1 MPFGD
6 VFLKITSE
14 YYQLTVA
21 ERKVA
26 DYIGQHRKKT
36 QYMSISELAEECGVA
51 EATISRFCRRLD
63 YKGYNAFKLAV
74 ANSSGGRTTGE
85 LVEGEILPD
94 DTIENMA
101 QKIYSADV
109 DAASQTLKLINP
121 DQITAA
127 ADALCRAGKVLC
139 MGQGGSMLLAH
150 EAAHMFSTCM
160 GGYYPIW
167 DSHMQVMAASQL
179 VPQDVVLMFSYSAST
194 KDLVELLKIVKD
206 RGATSILITR
216 FPKSPGAIYADIIL
230 QCGAKEGPL
239 EFGSIAARVAQL
251 FLIDV
256 LFHEVMRRDVEGC
269 KVRRDRTADAVADKH
284 I

>member
-51 EATISRFCRRLD
+51 EATISRFCRRLG

-74 ANSSGGRTTGE
+74 ANSAAGRATGE
-85 LVEGEILPD
+85 LVEGEILPED
-94 DTIENMA
+94 SIANMC

-109 DAASQTLKLINP
+109 DAASQTLKLIDP
-121 DQITAA
+121 EQISIA

-139 MGQGGSMLLAH
+139 MGQGGSMILAH
-150 EAAHMFSTCM
+150 EAAHLFSTSM
-160 GGYYPIW
+160 GGFFPIW
-167 DSHMQVMAASQL
+167 DSHMQVMAAAQMA
-179 VPQDVVLMFSYSAST
+179 PEDVVLMFSYSAST
-194 KDLVELLKIVKD
+194 KDLVDLLKIVKD
-206 RGATSILITR
+206 RGATTILITR
-216 FPKSPGAIYADIIL
+216 FPKSPGASYADIVL

-239 EFGSIAARVAQL
+239 QFGSIAARIAQL
-251 FLIDV
+251 FLVDV
-256 LFHEVMRRDVEGC
+256 LFHEVTRRDVDGC
-269 KVRRDRTADAVADKH
+269 KERRDRAADAVADKH

>member
-26 DYIGQHRKKT
+26 DYIVQHRRKT

-51 EATISRFCRRLD
+51 EATISRFCKRLG

-74 ANSSGGRTTGE
+74 ANSTGGQSTNRM
-85 LVEGEILPD
+85 VEGEILPED
-94 DTIENMA
+94 SIENMC

-109 DAASQTLKLINP
+109 EAASQTLKLIVPEN
-121 DQITAA
+121 ISAA
-127 ADALCRAGKVLC
+127 ADALQRAGKVLC

-150 EAAHMFSTCM
+150 EAAHMFSTSL
-160 GGYYPIW
+160 GGYFPVW

-179 VPQDVVLMFSYSAST
+179 APEDAVLVFSYSAST
-194 KDLVELLKIVKD
+194 KDLVDLLKIVKEQ
-206 RGATSILITR
+206 GATSILITR
-216 FPKSPGAIYADIIL
+216 FPKSPGAIYADIVL

-239 EFGSIAARVAQL
+239 EFGSIAARIAQL

-256 LFHEVMRRDVEGC
+256 LFNEVIRRDLEGC
-269 KVRRDRTADAVADKH
+269 KERRDRTADAVADKH